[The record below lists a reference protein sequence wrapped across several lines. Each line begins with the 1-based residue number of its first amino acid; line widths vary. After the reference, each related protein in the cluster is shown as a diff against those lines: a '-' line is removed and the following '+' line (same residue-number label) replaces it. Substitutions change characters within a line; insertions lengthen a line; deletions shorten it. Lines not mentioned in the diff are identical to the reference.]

1 MASKLTVQQYNWLL
15 RGVQEQRVGRNPK
28 GFAHMEAW
36 DIRRTLT
43 RIFGFGGFDEE
54 ILSVDLVS
62 QIEIPGADAT
72 KRSRWS
78 VVYRVTMRL
87 TLRYTDG
94 STMAVY
100 ENGACG
106 DSTNQPS
113 LGDCHDN
120 AFKTALSQA
129 LKRCAINLGDQFGLS
144 LYNDESRDPV
154 VNATFNPPEFTA
166 DVDETEALELPVT
179 EVKPE
184 ADAGLQHSEWPT
196 VATPPEEPPGP
207 VMASE
212 QQHNDMDS
220 MWTELGYGGDANS
233 GQRLGIAAKVL
244 GVPVEDLAALTE
256 EQADQLIAKLRQV
269 RTERRLKE
277 ARKQ

>member
-1 MASKLTVQQYNWLL
+1 MTSRLTPQQYNFLL
-15 RGVQEQRVGRNPK
+15 RGVDPKRVGRNPK

-43 RIFGFGGFDEE
+43 RVFGFGGWAEE
-54 ILSVDLVS
+54 ILSLDLVS
-62 QIEIPGADAT
+62 QIEIPAADET

-78 VVYRVTMRL
+78 VVYRVTLRL
-87 TLRYTDG
+87 TVRYADG
-94 STMAVY
+94 EVMGVF

-120 AFKTALSQA
+120 ALKTGLSQA

-154 VNATFNPPEFTA
+154 INATFNPPGAAEDEA
-166 DVDETEALELPVT
+166 DVPELPVT

-184 ADAGLQHSEWPT
+184 PDADLQHSEFP
-196 VATPPEEPPGP
+196 ATAEPPEPAGPP
-207 VMASE
+207 MATEDQRSE
-212 QQHNDMDS
+212 MAKLWAD
-220 MWTELGYGGDANS
+220 LGYDGEANEP
-233 GQRLGIAAKVL
+233 QRLGIAAKVL
-244 GVPVEDLAALTE
+244 GVPVLDLAALTE
-256 EQADQLIAKLRQV
+256 EQATALIAKQKQV
-269 RTERRLKE
+269 RTDRNLEG
-277 ARKQ
+277 ARKR